1 MLINFSNNQKFKTMK
16 NTLKLFGMV
25 ILAASIMMAGNVSAQ
40 TSKAEKKENKE
51 MQKDQK
57 ELHKA
62 VYKKDEKMAMK
73 EAKKLEK
80 AGWKTMGLPIAKQLD
95 ETWMKMY
102 DREPNGYPRY
112 IWAQEM
118 ATANSF
124 AAAQSQADN
133 IAKLRIASQVSSSI
147 AALTDVALANQE
159 ISAKEA
165 ASITKTVENAKVI
178 VSQKLGRTF
187 KTMEIYQEF
196 SNGNYRVRTTM
207 LYDMKAA
214 IAIAREVVLEELK
227 KESDVNKAQLE
238 KLLGMDKLTEQVAKD
253 MPSYDEV
260 AE

>member
-1 MLINFSNNQKFKTMK
+1 MK
-16 NTLKLFGMV
+16 NTIKLFIMV
-25 ILAASIMMAGNVSAQ
+25 VLAACIMVASPVYSQNNKAQ
-40 TSKAEKKENKE
+40 KKENKE
-51 MQKDQK
+51 LKKEQK
-57 ELHKA
+57 ELHAA
-62 VYKKDEKMAMK
+62 VYQKTEKMAQK

-80 AGWKTMGLPIAKQLD
+80 EGWKTMGLPIAKQLD
-95 ETWMKMY
+95 ETWLKMY
-102 DREPNGYPRY
+102 DREASGYPRY

-133 IAKLRIASQVSSSI
+133 VAKLRIAAQVSSSV

-187 KTMEIYQEF
+187 KTMEIYQELG
-196 SNGNYRVRTTM
+196 NGNYRVRTTM

-214 IAIAREVVLEELK
+214 IAIAREVILDELK
-227 KESDVNKAQLE
+227 KNSDINKAQLE

-253 MPSYDEV
+253 MPKYDEI

>member
-1 MLINFSNNQKFKTMK
+1 MK
-16 NTLKLFGMV
+16 NTMRLVAMA
-25 ILAASIMMAGNVSAQ
+25 ILAVSIFMAVPATAQ
-40 TSKAEKKENKE
+40 TDKQQKKENKE

-57 ELHKA
+57 EIRKA
-62 VYKKDEKMAMK
+62 VYQKSEKMALK

-80 AGWKTMGLPIAKQLD
+80 EGWKTMGLPIAKQLD
-95 ETWMKMY
+95 ETWVKMY

-118 ATANSF
+118 ATANTF
-124 AAAQSQADN
+124 AVAQSQADN
-133 IAKLRIASQVSSSI
+133 VAKLRIASQISSSI

-187 KTMEIYQEF
+187 KTMEIYQEL
-196 SNGNYRVRTTM
+196 SNGNYRVRVTM

-214 IAIAREVVLEELK
+214 VAIAREVMLEELK
-227 KESDVNKAQLE
+227 KDSDMNKTQLE
-238 KLLGMDKLTEQVAKD
+238 KLLGMDKITEQVAKD
-253 MPSYDEV
+253 MPDYDEI

>member
-1 MLINFSNNQKFKTMK
+1 MK
-16 NTLKLFGMV
+16 NTIKLFSMM
-25 ILAASIMMAGNVSAQ
+25 ILAAGLLMVQPLAAQ
-40 TSKAEKKENKE
+40 TNKQQKKENKE
-51 MQKDQK
+51 LQKDQK
-57 ELHKA
+57 ELHKS
-62 VYKKDEKMAMK
+62 VYQKSEKMAIK

-80 AGWKTMGLPIAKQLD
+80 QGWKTMGLPIAKQLD

-133 IAKLRIASQVSSSI
+133 VAKLRIASQVSSSV

-165 ASITKTVENAKVI
+165 ASITKVVENAKVL

-207 LYDMKAA
+207 FYDMKAA
-214 IAIAREVVLEELK
+214 IAIAREVMLEELQ
-227 KESDVNKAQLE
+227 KESDLNKAQLE
-238 KLLGMDKLTEQVAKD
+238 KLMGLDKITEQVVKD
-253 MPSYDEV
+253 MPEYDEI
-260 AE
+260 AD

>member
-1 MLINFSNNQKFKTMK
+1 MKLTVKLVAMTILVASVMIGTPTFAQSNKAQKK
-16 NTLKLFGMV
+16 
-25 ILAASIMMAGNVSAQ
+25 Q
-40 TSKAEKKENKE
+40 NKE
-51 MQKDQK
+51 LKKDQK
-57 ELHKA
+57 ELHNA
-62 VYKKDEKMAMK
+62 VYQKTEKMAVK

-80 AGWKTMGLPIAKQLD
+80 EGWKTMGLPIAKQLD

-102 DREPNGYPRY
+102 DREPSGYPRY

-133 IAKLRIASQVSSSI
+133 VAKLRIASQVSSSV
-147 AALTDVALANQE
+147 AALTDIALANQE

-187 KTMEIYQEF
+187 KTMEIYQELN
-196 SNGNYRVRTTM
+196 NGNYRVRVTE

-214 IAIAREVVLEELK
+214 VAIAREVILDELK
-227 KESDVNKAQLE
+227 KDSDVNKAQLE
-238 KLLGMDKLTEQVAKD
+238 KLIGMDKLTDQVAKD
-253 MPSYDEV
+253 MPKYDEV

>member
-1 MLINFSNNQKFKTMK
+1 MK
-16 NTLKLFGMV
+16 NTIKLFSMM
-25 ILAASIMMAGNVSAQ
+25 ILAAGLLMAQPVSAQ
-40 TSKAEKKENKE
+40 TDRQQKKENKAQ
-51 MQKDQK
+51 QKDQK

-62 VYKKDEKMAMK
+62 VYQKSEKMAIK

-80 AGWKTMGLPIAKQLD
+80 QGWKTMGLPIAKQLD

-133 IAKLRIASQVSSSI
+133 VAKLRIASQVSSSV

-165 ASITKTVENAKVI
+165 ASITKVVENAKVL

-187 KTMEIYQEF
+187 KTMEIYQEL

-207 LYDMKAA
+207 FYDMKAA
-214 IAIAREVVLEELK
+214 IAIAREVMLDELQ
-227 KESDVNKAQLE
+227 KESDLNKAQLE
-238 KLLGMDKLTEQVAKD
+238 KLMGMDKITEQVVKD
-253 MPSYDEV
+253 MPEYDEI
-260 AE
+260 AD

>member
-1 MLINFSNNQKFKTMK
+1 MK
-16 NTLKLFGMV
+16 STIKLFSMMV
-25 ILAASIMMAGNVSAQ
+25 LAAGLMMAQPVSAQ
-40 TSKAEKKENKE
+40 TDRQQKKENKAA
-51 MQKDQK
+51 QKDQK
-57 ELHKA
+57 EIRKA
-62 VYKKDEKMAMK
+62 VYQKSEKMAMK

-95 ETWMKMY
+95 ETWVKMY

-118 ATANSF
+118 ATANTF

-133 IAKLRIASQVSSSI
+133 VAKLRIASQISSSI
-147 AALTDVALANQE
+147 AALTDIALANQE

-187 KTMEIYQEF
+187 KTMEIYQEL

-207 LYDMKAA
+207 FYDMKAA
-214 IAIAREVVLEELK
+214 VAIAREVMLEELK
-227 KESDVNKAQLE
+227 KDSDVNKAQLE
-238 KLLGMDKLTEQVAKD
+238 KFLGMDKLMDQVSKD
-253 MPSYDEV
+253 MPDYDEI
-260 AE
+260 AQ

>member
-1 MLINFSNNQKFKTMK
+1 MK
-16 NTLKLFGMV
+16 NTIQIVGVAVLVAG
-25 ILAASIMMAGNVSAQ
+25 IMMSNPVSAQ
-40 TSKAEKKENKE
+40 SDRTQKKENKE
-51 MQKDQK
+51 LKKDQK
-57 ELHKA
+57 ELHAA
-62 VYKKDEKMAMK
+62 VYQKSEKMARK

-80 AGWKTMGLPIAKQLD
+80 EGWKTMGLPIVKQLD

-102 DREPNGYPRY
+102 DREANGYPRY

-133 IAKLRIASQVSSSI
+133 IAKLRIASQVSSSV
-147 AALTDVALANQE
+147 AALTDIALANQE
-159 ISAKEA
+159 ISAKDA
-165 ASITKTVENAKVI
+165 ASITKTVENAKTL

-187 KTMEIYQEF
+187 KTMEIYQEM
-196 SNGNYRVRTTM
+196 SNGNYRVRVTM

-214 IAIAREVVLEELK
+214 IAIAREVMLEELK
-227 KESDVNKAQLE
+227 KDSDLNKAQLE
-238 KLLGMDKLTEQVAKD
+238 KLMGLDSMTEQVCKN

>member
-1 MLINFSNNQKFKTMK
+1 MK
-16 NTLKLFGMV
+16 NTIKLVTMA
-25 ILAASIMMAGNVSAQ
+25 IMAASMFMAVPAVAQ
-40 TSKAEKKENKE
+40 TDRQQKKENKAA
-51 MQKDQK
+51 QKDQK
-57 ELHKA
+57 EIRKA
-62 VYKKDEKMAMK
+62 VYQKTEKMAQK

-80 AGWKTMGLPIAKQLD
+80 EGWKTMGLPIAKQLD
-95 ETWMKMY
+95 ETWVKMY

-118 ATANSF
+118 ATANTF

-133 IAKLRIASQVSSSI
+133 IAKLRIAAQVSSSI
-147 AALTDVALANQE
+147 AALTDIALANNE
-159 ISAKEA
+159 ISAKDA

-196 SNGNYRVRTTM
+196 SNGNYRVRVTM

-214 IAIAREVVLEELK
+214 VAIAREVMLDELK
-227 KESDVNKAQLE
+227 KDSDLNKAQLE

-253 MPSYDEV
+253 LPDYDEV
-260 AE
+260 AD

>member
-1 MLINFSNNQKFKTMK
+1 MK
-16 NTLKLFGMV
+16 NTFKLFSMML
-25 ILAASIMMAGNVSAQ
+25 LAAGLMMAQPAAAQ
-40 TSKAEKKENKE
+40 SNRQQKKENKE
-51 MQKDQK
+51 NRKDQK
-57 ELHKA
+57 EIHNT
-62 VYKKDEKMAMK
+62 VYQKSEKMALK

-95 ETWMKMY
+95 ETWLKMY

-118 ATANSF
+118 ATANTF

-133 IAKLRIASQVSSSI
+133 VAKLRIASQVSSSI
-147 AALTDVALANQE
+147 AALTDIALANQE

-207 LYDMKAA
+207 FYDMRAA
-214 IAIAREVVLEELK
+214 VSIAREVMLDELK
-227 KESDVNKAQLE
+227 KDSDVNKAQLE
-238 KLLGMDKLTEQVAKD
+238 KLLGMDKLMDQVAKD
-253 MPSYDEV
+253 MPQYDEI

>member
-1 MLINFSNNQKFKTMK
+1 MK
-16 NTLKLFGMV
+16 NTIKLFSMMIMAAG
-25 ILAASIMMAGNVSAQ
+25 ILMAQPISAQ
-40 TSKAEKKENKE
+40 TAKQEKKEMKE
-51 MQKDQK
+51 QKKNQK
-57 ELHKA
+57 EIHDAVFKKA
-62 VYKKDEKMAMK
+62 PKDAVK

-80 AGWKTMGLPIAKQLD
+80 EGWKTMGLPIAKQQE
-95 ETWMKMY
+95 ETWMRMA

-133 IAKLRIASQVSSSI
+133 VAKLRIASHVSSSI

-159 ISAKEA
+159 INAKEA

-178 VSQKLGRTF
+178 VAQKLGRTF

-196 SNGNYRVRTTM
+196 KNGNYRVRSTM
-207 LYDMKAA
+207 FYDMKSAVT
-214 IAIAREVVLEELK
+214 IAREVMMEELK
-227 KESDVNKAQLE
+227 KASEINKEQLE
-238 KLLGMDKLTEQVAKD
+238 KMLGMDKLLDQVAKE
-253 MPSYDEV
+253 MSQYDEV

>member
-1 MLINFSNNQKFKTMK
+1 MK
-16 NTLKLFGMV
+16 NTIKLFSMM
-25 ILAASIMMAGNVSAQ
+25 ILAAGLLMAQPVSAQ
-40 TSKAEKKENKE
+40 TDRQQKKENKAQ
-51 MQKDQK
+51 QKDQK

-62 VYKKDEKMAMK
+62 VYQKSEKMAIK

-80 AGWKTMGLPIAKQLD
+80 QGWKTMGLPIAKQLD

-133 IAKLRIASQVSSSI
+133 VAKLRIASQVSSSV

-165 ASITKTVENAKVI
+165 ASITKVVENAKVL

-187 KTMEIYQEF
+187 KTMEIYQEL

-207 LYDMKAA
+207 FYDMKAA
-214 IAIAREVVLEELK
+214 IAIAREVMLDELQ
-227 KESDVNKAQLE
+227 KESDLNKAQLE
-238 KLLGMDKLTEQVAKD
+238 KLMGMDKITEQVVKD
-253 MPSYDEV
+253 MPECDEI
-260 AE
+260 AD

>member
-1 MLINFSNNQKFKTMK
+1 MK
-16 NTLKLFGMV
+16 NTIKLFSMM
-25 ILAASIMMAGNVSAQ
+25 ILAAGLLMAQPLAAQ
-40 TSKAEKKENKE
+40 TDRQQKKENKAQ
-51 MQKDQK
+51 QKDQK

-62 VYKKDEKMAMK
+62 VYQKTEKMAIK

-80 AGWKTMGLPIAKQLD
+80 QGWKTMGLPIAKQLD

-133 IAKLRIASQVSSSI
+133 VAKLRIASQVSSSI
-147 AALTDVALANQE
+147 AALTDIALANQE

-165 ASITKTVENAKVI
+165 ASITKVVENAKVL

-196 SNGNYRVRTTM
+196 SNGNYRVRVTM

-214 IAIAREVVLEELK
+214 ISIAREVVLEELQN
-227 KESDVNKAQLE
+227 ESDLNKAQLE
-238 KLLGMDKLTEQVAKD
+238 KLMGLDKITEQVVKD
-253 MPSYDEV
+253 MPDYDEV
-260 AE
+260 AD

>member
-1 MLINFSNNQKFKTMK
+1 MKITMK
-16 NTLKLFGMV
+16 LAAMV
-25 ILAASIMMAGNVSAQ
+25 ILAASLFMATPATAQ
-40 TSKAEKKENKE
+40 TDKQQKKENKE

-57 ELHKA
+57 EVRKA
-62 VYKKDEKMAMK
+62 VYQKSEKMAQK

-95 ETWMKMY
+95 ETWVKMY

-118 ATANSF
+118 ATGNSF

-133 IAKLRIASQVSSSI
+133 VAKLRIASQISSSV

-187 KTMEIYQEF
+187 KTMEIYQEL

-207 LYDMKAA
+207 FYDMKAA
-214 IAIAREVVLEELK
+214 IAIAREVILDELK
-227 KESDVNKAQLE
+227 KDSDINKAQLE
-238 KLLGMDKLTEQVAKD
+238 KLLGMDKLTEQVVKD
-253 MPSYDEV
+253 MPEYDEI

>member
-1 MLINFSNNQKFKTMK
+1 MK
-16 NTLKLFGMV
+16 NTMRLVAMA
-25 ILAASIMMAGNVSAQ
+25 ILAVSIFMAVPATAQ
-40 TSKAEKKENKE
+40 TDKQQKKENKE

-57 ELHKA
+57 EIRKA
-62 VYKKDEKMAMK
+62 VYQKSEKMALK

-80 AGWKTMGLPIAKQLD
+80 EGWKTMGLPIAKQLD
-95 ETWMKMY
+95 ETWVKMY

-118 ATANSF
+118 ATANTF
-124 AAAQSQADN
+124 AVAQSQADN
-133 IAKLRIASQVSSSI
+133 VAKLRIASQISSSI

-187 KTMEIYQEF
+187 KTMEIYQEL
-196 SNGNYRVRTTM
+196 SNGNYRVRVTM

-214 IAIAREVVLEELK
+214 VAIAREVMLEELK
-227 KESDVNKAQLE
+227 KDSDMNKAQLE
-238 KLLGMDKLTEQVAKD
+238 KLLGMDKITEQVTKD
-253 MPSYDEV
+253 MPDYDEI

>member
-1 MLINFSNNQKFKTMK
+1 MK
-16 NTLKLFGMV
+16 NTIKLFSLI
-25 ILAASIMMAGNVSAQ
+25 ILAAGLLMAQPAAAQ
-40 TSKAEKKENKE
+40 TDRQQKKENKAQ
-51 MQKDQK
+51 QKDQK

-62 VYKKDEKMAMK
+62 VYQKTEKMAIK

-80 AGWKTMGLPIAKQLD
+80 QGWKTMGLPIAKQLD
-95 ETWMKMY
+95 ETWLKMY

-118 ATANSF
+118 ATGNSF

-133 IAKLRIASQVSSSI
+133 VAKLRIASQVSSSV
-147 AALTDVALANQE
+147 AALTDMALANQE

-165 ASITKTVENAKVI
+165 ASITKVVENAKVL

-196 SNGNYRVRTTM
+196 SNGNYRVRVTM
-207 LYDMKAA
+207 LYDLKAA
-214 IAIAREVVLEELK
+214 IAIAREVMLDELK
-227 KESDVNKAQLE
+227 KDSDLNKAQLE
-238 KLLGMDKLTEQVAKD
+238 KLMGMDKMMDQVAKD
-253 MPSYDEV
+253 MPEYDEI

>member
-1 MLINFSNNQKFKTMK
+1 MA
-16 NTLKLFGMV
+16 V
-25 ILAASIMMAGNVSAQ
+25 LAASLMMAAPATAQ
-40 TSKAEKKENKE
+40 TDKQQKKENKAA
-51 MQKDQK
+51 QRDQK
-57 ELHKA
+57 EIRKA
-62 VYKKDEKMAMK
+62 VYQKSERMAQK

-80 AGWKTMGLPIAKQLD
+80 EGWKTMGLPIAKQLD
-95 ETWMKMY
+95 ETWVKMY

-118 ATANSF
+118 ATANTF

-133 IAKLRIASQVSSSI
+133 VAKLRISSQISSSV
-147 AALTDVALANQE
+147 AALADVALANQE

-165 ASITKTVENAKVI
+165 ASITKVVENAKVI

-187 KTMEIYQEF
+187 KTMEIYQEL
-196 SNGNYRVRTTM
+196 SNGNYRVRVTM

-214 IAIAREVVLEELK
+214 IAIAREVILDELK
-227 KESDVNKAQLE
+227 KDSDVNKAQLE

-253 MPSYDEV
+253 LPDYDEV